1 MVAAMQMA
9 DMKMRASIL
18 NQLSSGLPMD
28 QTAPHQECEPPL
40 DEGYLNNALGMIAWP
55 GQTGKI

>member
-28 QTAPHQECEPPL
+28 QTAPIKNASRPL
-40 DEGYLNNALGMIAWP
+40 TKGI
-55 GQTGKI
+55 